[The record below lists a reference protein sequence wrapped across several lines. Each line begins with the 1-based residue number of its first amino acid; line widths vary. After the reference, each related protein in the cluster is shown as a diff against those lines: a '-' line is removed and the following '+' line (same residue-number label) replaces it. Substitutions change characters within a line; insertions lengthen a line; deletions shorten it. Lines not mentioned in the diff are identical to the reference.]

1 METRRR
7 WQMATSLTSSWHLGN
22 VVGSKGELPQVLGDL
37 HIEKDWSKN
46 TSVGFVREGL
56 AHDPPDGLD
65 RAGGLTVRVATLM
78 FRWSEVAVRH
88 ARSSVPKGRC
98 AQLCVEDL
106 VDVKGIFTK
115 SSD

>member
-1 METRRR
+1 M
-7 WQMATSLTSSWHLGN
+7 
-22 VVGSKGELPQVLGDL
+22 VDSKGELPQVLGDL
-37 HIEKDWSKN
+37 HIEKDLSKN

-56 AHDPPDGLD
+56 AHMIRLMDWTERGP
-65 RAGGLTVRVATLM
+65 TVRVATLV

-98 AQLCVEDL
+98 AQLYVEYL
-106 VDVKGIFTK
+106 GDVKGIFTK